1 MSKGLALKMLDIAAS
16 KADAAEVIVDSG
28 ESSSVH
34 FENNRLK
41 YIDTRGIL
49 GVGVRVIHRGRIGFS
64 GTTDLEEPGR
74 VVQDAIDSAAFGQ
87 EARFQFPAPQ
97 YHTADPHVEIY
108 DPAVLS
114 FPIERR
120 IEICKA
126 AIDRLLAR
134 DAKLDCAAGVDTAH
148 SERHIANTSGLSVDL
163 KGTDFDAGIYA
174 LRVSDDGSLTHME
187 DGNGSR
193 RVLLQM
199 DKHVDDVLKQIDLS
213 QRVVPWKPGK
223 MPVIFIP
230 KAIGLLLATFTSNVN
245 GKSLQKGTSLFIGRL
260 GEKIL
265 DERVTLWDDGLVDFA
280 PASLPFDGEGTPCR
294 KMPLFEAGVFKNFI
308 FDLQTAGITANAPTG
323 NASRSFASQPG
334 PGHHNIRLA
343 PGETP
348 CADMLADLKQGLIVY
363 QVLGGG
369 QSNVLAGEF
378 SVNID
383 LGFLIENGRI
393 VGRVKDAMLAGNAF
407 DAFKNIA
414 AISRETEW
422 RGSVELPYV
431 CFKELS
437 VVGAQQ

>member
-1 MSKGLALKMLDIAAS
+1 MSKELVLKILDIAAS

-41 YIDTRGIL
+41 YIDARGIL

-64 GTTDLEEPGR
+64 STTDLEEPER
-74 VVQDAIDSAAFGQ
+74 VVQNAVESATFGQ
-87 EARFQFPAPQ
+87 EAKFQFPAPSRGASVQ
-97 YHTADPHVEIY
+97 IH

-114 FPIERR
+114 FPVERGLEACR
-120 IEICKA
+120 A

-134 DAKLDCAAGVDTAH
+134 DAKLDCAAGVDASH
-148 SERHIANTSGLSVDL
+148 AERHIANTSGLRVDL
-163 KGTDFDAGIYA
+163 KATDFDAGIYA
-174 LRVSDDGSLTHME
+174 LRVGDDGSMTHVE
-187 DGNGSR
+187 DGNSSR

-199 DKHVDDVLKQIDLS
+199 NKHVDDVLRQLDLS
-213 QRVVPWKPGK
+213 ERIAPLKPGK
-223 MPVIFIP
+223 MPVLFIP
-230 KAIGLLLATFTSNVN
+230 KALGLLLSTFIVNAN
-245 GKSLQKGTSLFIGRL
+245 GKALQKGTSLLLGRL

-265 DERVTLWDDGLVDFA
+265 DERVTLRDDGLVDFA
-280 PASLPFDGEGTPCR
+280 PSSIPFDGEGTPCR
-294 KMPLFEAGVFKNFI
+294 EMPLFEAGVFRNFV
-308 FDLQTAGITANAPTG
+308 FDLQTAGITGNAPTG

-334 PGHHNIRLA
+334 PGNHNIRLA
-343 PGETP
+343 PGDVP
-348 CADMLADLKQGLIVY
+348 YADLLADIQRGLIVY
-363 QVLGGG
+363 QFLGGG

-414 AISRETEW
+414 GISRETEW
-422 RGSVELPYV
+422 RGAIELPYV

-437 VVGAQQ
+437 VVGAEK